1 MTPLGYWLGVKK
13 KKFPRLNPTLE
24 EYIKQNGSVYKL
36 DTREISKQTD
46 VPVRDVERWLRDRQ
60 SLAKPSDIK
69 RFVECGWHFTFY
81 SCSFF
86 GGLVMLWQK
95 SWFWTTVNC
104 WLDWPNQHIDNDV
117 YWYYLIELSFYWC
130 LVFSVV
136 TEHRRKDFVQM
147 IVHHVV
153 TILLVYFSWSL
164 NFVRVGTLV
173 LITHDAADFPM
184 AAGKMMKYSGHKTMG
199 EILLGVF
206 IIVWIL
212 SRLIYYPVFVLY
224 CSLVEIYAGV
234 EPFPSYYFFNVLL
247 IVLQVM
253 HIIWTYMIARI
264 AFLTISKREL
274 KDVRSDSESDS

>member
-36 DTREISKQTD
+36 DTRVCIHKIVWAVTLCHVEMRTRID
-46 VPVRDVERWLRDRQ
+46 LVER
-60 SLAKPSDIK
+60 
-69 RFVECGWHFTFY
+69 WHFTFY

-136 TEHRRKDFVQM
+136 TEHRRK
-147 IVHHVV
+147 
-153 TILLVYFSWSL
+153 
-164 NFVRVGTLV
+164 
-173 LITHDAADFPM
+173 
-184 AAGKMMKYSGHKTMG
+184 AGKMMKYSGHKTMG